1 METYSLILL
10 LTISFFT
17 AILGTLIGTAMLIM
31 PPTMI
36 FLGVPVHAAIATA
49 RFSMLGIGIGNV
61 TKFSLKEKIRLKYA
75 MPFAIAGIL
84 GAIFGSSLM
93 AKIDENILKIAIGII
108 MVAISML
115 VMFEDKLHKIKVNDN
130 LKPWHHFVSII
141 AGFFI
146 GGYIGVVGGGGATI
160 IIFLLVIIYGL
171 SFQDAVANQQAAT
184 LPMTLAAAAIF
195 IYQGLIDY
203 KLGVPLLL
211 INIAGGW
218 IGAGLLL
225 RFNNKW
231 LKIILV
237 PIILAMAVK
246 LIFF

>member
-1 METYSLILL
+1 MEPYSFILL
-10 LTISFFT
+10 LAISFFT

-31 PPTMI
+31 PPAMI

-75 MPFAIAGIL
+75 MPFATAGIF

-93 AKIDENILKIAIGII
+93 ARIDENVLKIAIGII
-108 MVAISML
+108 MIAISLL
-115 VMFEDKLHKIKVNDN
+115 VMFEDNLHKLKVNSG
-130 LKPWHHFVSII
+130 LKPWHHLVSII

-146 GGYIGVVGGGGATI
+146 GGYIGVIGGGGATI
-160 IIFLLVIIYGL
+160 IIFLLVLIYGL
-171 SFQDAVANQQAAT
+171 SFQDAVANQKAVT
-184 LPMTLAAAAIF
+184 LPMTLTAAAIF

-203 KLGVPLLL
+203 KIGVPLLL
-211 INIAGGW
+211 INVMGGW

-225 RFNNKW
+225 KFNNKW
-231 LKIILV
+231 LKIVLVPLILV
-237 PIILAMAVK
+237 MAVK
-246 LIFF
+246 LMLF